1 MACIFLSFI
10 FFLMIRR
17 PPRST
22 RTDTLV
28 PYTTLFQG
36 APCWASL
43 GARRLDQILLPQG
56 LTSLIL
62 AVDNDAEGELAAARA
77 ALRYARPGLEITWM
91 APRGVKDWAEV
102 LEASMGSL
110 R

>member
-1 MACIFLSFI
+1 MAGGGRGASCLALAEGFETARAF
-10 FFLMIRR
+10 
-17 PPRST
+17 
-22 RTDTLV
+22 TLI
-28 PYTTLFQG
+28 QG

-77 ALRYARPGLEITWM
+77 ALRYARPGLEITRM